1 MELDPLTV
9 LKKQYTIKQ
18 ALGDPGPFDI
28 QYVGEDVD
36 SKETYVIREFF
47 PVTLASRE
55 SGRTSIDVQGGDD
68 EAAAFQSGVEFFQRE
83 SEVLAQLDHEVVS
96 SGYTFFEANGTGYRA
111 RPKQSGMS
119 LAQGLKSQ
127 GKLSEKAALSIMI
140 PILDGLQA
148 AHDDGLY
155 HGGVSPETVQLLEG
169 GSVLL
174 TGFRGA
180 FIQFARQQGQLS
192 KLVNPGTSAIE
203 QYTPRGNQ
211 GPWTDVYAAA
221 ATITQMVTG
230 SPLPEASDRLEGD
243 DPVMAMIQDA
253 DAFSSPG
260 VREALIDALTV
271 DPSKRLQS
279 AEALSNALRESSE
292 RYDDSQEGYSIV
304 PVDVGSSEDDGTTGD
319 EEGDDVEVLST
330 AEERPARSGRRTS
343 RSSGATEEE
352 SSNRM
357 AMLVGIPLLVL
368 ALGGGAWFFIGS
380 GGSSAGSASYADFR
394 TRADSLYEQ
403 QQYEEARRV
412 YQQALQERKDDTYVQ
427 QRLASIEEQMKSSSA
442 QQYRESMT
450 QGDSLKEQADSLFA
464 AGSTDQANTVYSRAM
479 AAYFSALDARA
490 GDDRANERIDQ
501 IERRQE
507 TIAEQQV
514 GGGGDVDLQKIATFF
529 QKQAEAQLEQNNLQA
544 ALRKY
549 RQAAEYSPENEELQQ
564 AISNLERDLQREERQ
579 DQYLDAMRRG
589 QRAMQENDYE
599 AARTA
604 FQSAVDIWSSTK
616 AQESLAEAERLL
628 EQNEQRT
635 EEYQQYRTRADE
647 AYQEGNY
654 EQAIRAYKQ
663 ALEVRPDDAH
673 ATQQL
678 EKAQEELEELQ
689 LAKAKQSQAEER
701 KKNMVGEDGIYRVV
715 DQEPSVKGG
724 LKALHSEVRYPEQA
738 SRRGIEGRVY
748 VKAVVNKDGSVRR
761 AEVARG
767 IGGGCDR
774 EALRVVR
781 DAEFVPAKV
790 EGKPVPA
797 RTTVWIQFS
806 L

>member
-18 ALGDPGPFDI
+18 TLGDPGPFDI

-47 PVTLASRE
+47 PVNLVTRE
-55 SGRTSIDVQGGDD
+55 AGRTSIDVQGGDD
-68 EAAAFQSGVEFFQRE
+68 EAAAFQSGVDFFQRE
-83 SEVLAQLDHEVVS
+83 SEVLAELDHEVVS

-111 RPKQSGMS
+111 RPQQSGMS

-127 GKLSEKAALSIMI
+127 GQLSEKAALSIMI
-140 PILDGLQA
+140 PVLEGLQA

-155 HGGVSPETVQLLEG
+155 HGGVSPETIRLLEE

-192 KLVNPGTSAIE
+192 KLVKPGTSAIE

-230 SPLPEASDRLEGD
+230 EPLPEASDRLEGD

-271 DPSKRLQS
+271 DPSKRLQ
-279 AEALSNALRESSE
+279 AADALSNALRESSE
-292 RYDDSQEGYSIV
+292 RYDGSEEAYSIL
-304 PVDVGSSEDDGTTGD
+304 PVEPDGSTEADTPEED
-319 EEGDDVEVLST
+319 EDDVEVLST
-330 AEERPARSGRRTS
+330 AEERPARSGRRSS
-343 RSSGATEEE
+343 RSSKEEE
-352 SSNRM
+352 SNRM
-357 AMLVGIPLLVL
+357 ALFLGIPLLVI
-368 ALGGGAWFFIGS
+368 ALGGGAWFMMSS
-380 GGSSAGSASYADFR
+380 GGSSGGGSASYADFR

-403 QQYEEARRV
+403 QQYEAARRA
-412 YQQALQERKDDTYVQ
+412 YQQALQQREDDTYVQ
-427 QRLASIEEQMKSSSA
+427 QRLASIEEQMQSSSA
-442 QQYRESMT
+442 QQYRTSMA
-450 QGDSLKEQADSLFA
+450 QGDSLKEEADSLFA
-464 AGSTDQANTVYSRAM
+464 EGSTEQANTVYSRAM

-490 GDDRANERIDQ
+490 GDDRANQRIDQ

-507 TIAEQQV
+507 TIAEQQI
-514 GGGGDVDLQKIATFF
+514 GGGGDVDLQKIASFF

-549 RQAAEYSPENEELQQ
+549 RQAAEYSPQNEELQQ
-564 AISNLERDLQREERQ
+564 TISKLERDLQRQERQ
-579 DQYLDAMRRG
+579 DQYLNAMRRG
-589 QRAMQENDYE
+589 QQAMRQQNYE
-599 AARTA
+599 EARTS
-604 FQSAVDIWSSTK
+604 FQNAVDIWSSNK
-616 AQESLAEAERLL
+616 AKEALAEAEELL
-628 EQNEQRT
+628 SQNRQREQ
-635 EEYQQYRTRADE
+635 EYEQYRTRADE

-654 EQAIRAYKQ
+654 EEAIRGYKQ
-663 ALEVRPDDAH
+663 ALEARPDDSYAE
-673 ATQQL
+673 QQL

-689 LAKAKQSQAEER
+689 LAKAKQSKAEER
-701 KKNMVGEDGIYRVV
+701 KKNMVGEDGVYRVV
-715 DQEPSVKGG
+715 DKEPSVEGG
-724 LKALHSEVRYPEQA
+724 LKALHSEVRYPEEA

-748 VKAVVNKDGSVRR
+748 VKAIVNKDGSVRS

-781 DAEFVPAKV
+781 DADFVPAKV
-790 EGKPVPA
+790 DGKPVPSQ
-797 RTTVWIQFS
+797 TTVWIQFS